1 MQINVPRILGLVIV
15 AAVIAG
21 MTNLYA
27 DAGPIE
33 RMARKAVCD
42 KHGSTPCRERLGS
55 IARTPFFHDY
65 EFKDAGRAV
74 TVRCARSYIFVG
86 ERTCSVRAL

>member
-1 MQINVPRILGLVIV
+1 MRINVPRILALVII

-33 RMARKAVCD
+33 RMARRAACD
-42 KHGSTPCRERLGS
+42 KHDASPCRERLGR

-65 EFKDAGRAV
+65 EFKDGGR
-74 TVRCARSYIFVG
+74 TINVRCARSYYLVG
-86 ERTCSVRAL
+86 ERSCRLVP

>member
-1 MQINVPRILGLVIV
+1 MQINVPRILALVVI

-42 KHGSTPCRERLGS
+42 KHDATPCHERLGR

-65 EFKDAGRAV
+65 EFKDNGRTV
-74 TVRCARSYIFVG
+74 NVRCTRTYYLVG
-86 ERTCSVRAL
+86 DRTCRVVPP

>member
-1 MQINVPRILGLVIV
+1 MRINVPRILALVVI

-33 RMARKAVCD
+33 RMARRVVCD
-42 KHGSTPCRERLGS
+42 MHDSIACRERLGRV
-55 IARTPFFHDY
+55 ARTPFFHDY
-65 EFKDAGRAV
+65 QFKDGGRTV
-74 TVRCARSYIFVG
+74 NVRCARTYYLVG
-86 ERTCSVRAL
+86 ERTCGLLPP

>member
-1 MQINVPRILGLVIV
+1 MRINVPRILALVVI

-42 KHGSTPCRERLGS
+42 NHGATPCRERLGR
-55 IARTPFFHDY
+55 IARTPFVHDY
-65 EFKDAGRAV
+65 EFKDAGRTV
-74 TVRCARSYIFVG
+74 NVRCARSYYLVG
-86 ERTCSVRAL
+86 DRTCSVVP

>member
-1 MQINVPRILGLVIV
+1 MQINVPRILALVVI

-33 RMARKAVCD
+33 RMARKAACS
-42 KHGSTPCRERLGS
+42 KHDSTPCRERLGR
-55 IARTPFFHDY
+55 IARSPFFHDY
-65 EFKDAGRAV
+65 EFKDGGR
-74 TVRCARSYIFVG
+74 TVNVRYARSYYLVG
-86 ERTCSVRAL
+86 ERTCSVVP

>member
-1 MQINVPRILGLVIV
+1 MQINVPRILGLLIV
-15 AAVIAG
+15 AAVIVG

-42 KHGSTPCRERLGS
+42 RHEGKPCRERVAR

-65 EFKDAGRAV
+65 EFKDEGRTV
-74 TVRCARSYIFVG
+74 NVRCARSYYLVG
-86 ERTCSVRAL
+86 ERSCSLRP

>member
-1 MQINVPRILGLVIV
+1 MRINVPRILALVMV

-33 RMARKAVCD
+33 RMARRAACD
-42 KHGSTPCRERLGS
+42 KHDSTPCRERLGR

-65 EFKDAGRAV
+65 EFKDGGRTV
-74 TVRCARSYIFVG
+74 NVRCARSYYLVG
-86 ERTCSVRAL
+86 DRSCNVVP